1 MTQPTA
7 LEVALAYH
15 RAWTG
20 HDFEA
25 AMQYVDD
32 DIVCLAPAGP
42 IEGAEGFRA
51 FMEPFSKILLEATV
65 VASYGDESTA
75 LLMYDTRTVPVA
87 DAPAAELLTVE
98 AGRITRLRI
107 IFDRL
112 PFTEARAADAP

>member
-1 MTQPTA
+1 MTA
-7 LEVALAYH
+7 LDIALAYH

-25 AMQYVDD
+25 AMQYVAD

-42 IEGAEGFRA
+42 IEGAEGFRE
-51 FMEPFSKILLEATV
+51 FMEPFSKILLEAAL

-87 DAPAAELLTVE
+87 SAPGAELLTVE
-98 AGRITRLRI
+98 DGRITHLRI

-112 PFTEARAADAP
+112 PFAEARAADAP

>member
-7 LEVALAYH
+7 LEIALAYH

-25 AMQYVDD
+25 AMQYVAD

-42 IEGAEGFRA
+42 IEGAEAFRG
-51 FMEPFSKILLEATV
+51 FMEPFSKILLESLV
-65 VASYGDESTA
+65 VSAYGDESTA
-75 LLMYDTRTVPVA
+75 LLMYETRTVPVA

-98 AGRITRLRI
+98 DGRITHLRI
-107 IFDRL
+107 IFDRQ
-112 PFTEARAADAP
+112 PFTEARAGNAP

>member
-98 AGRITRLRI
+98 AGRITHLRI